1 MNLALISDIHA
12 NCPALE
18 VVLADIDGRGDI
30 GATHHLGDLV
40 GGWELQSGSFT
51 GTGCRRSPVNGAL
64 GLLGCSH
71 SRDGRRDEP
80 PRNAE
85 DVERS
90 SRGARCSD
98 WNRRPCF
105 QLFAAREHDELT
117 GHHRHV
123 RGDRADDR
131 EDSCLP
137 REIGDVHRLLRRQG
151 NHEVRQDE

>member
-1 MNLALISDIHA
+1 MKLALISDIHA

-51 GTGCRRSPVNGAL
+51 GTGCRRSRVNGAL

-80 PRNAE
+80 LRNAA

-90 SRGARCSD
+90 STAARCSD
-98 WNRRPCF
+98 RNRRSCF
-105 QLFAAREHDELT
+105 QLFAACEHDELT

-123 RGDRADDR
+123 RGNRADDR
-131 EDSCLP
+131 EDPWLP
-137 REIGDVHRLLRRQG
+137 REIRDAHSCLRRKT
-151 NHEVRQDE
+151 HREVRQHE